1 MVPNCNLEWSSSLK
15 AGTIFL
21 EPPFKKYEKLQRLN
35 SFHYNSTRLFNSL
48 PRSLRD
54 KTDASKDE
62 WKSLLDGHLALI
74 PDNPAIDGLVPEP
87 CDRLLSS
94 ACNSILSWSRLL
106 NLSDRRTVDDSLY
119 ISL

>member
-1 MVPNCNLEWSSSLK
+1 MQKICQIYAKDMPKIC
-15 AGTIFL
+15 
-21 EPPFKKYEKLQRLN
+21 QRYAN
-35 SFHYNSTRLFNSL
+35 DMQKVHQRYAKDM
-48 PRSLRD
+48 PKIPLRYAKD
-54 KTDASKDE
+54 NTDASKDE

-94 ACNSILSWSRLL
+94 ACNSLLSWSRLL
-106 NLSDRRTVDDSLY
+106 NLSDRRTVDDSLH